1 MISCFH
7 FAQEEYKPAP
17 KKRASTDSAAS
28 KNKRKSSKAVSD
40 TSSSSEEDQVEEN
53 VRQSPCVGHFL
64 YKILRFE
71 LQVFTEL
78 ISFLSFFSFL
88 FYLLET
94 KIIANTSSF
103 NY

>member
-7 FAQEEYKPAP
+7 FVQEEYKPAP
-17 KKRASTDSAAS
+17 KKRTSTDSAAS

-53 VRQSPCVGHFL
+53 VRWVPSVGHFL

-78 ISFLSFFSFL
+78 ISFLSFFF
-88 FYLLET
+88 
-94 KIIANTSSF
+94 
-103 NY
+103 

>member
-7 FAQEEYKPAP
+7 FVQDEYKPAP

-64 YKILRFE
+64 YNILRFE
-71 LQVFTEL
+71 LQVSVVL
-78 ISFLSFFSFL
+78 ISFLSFFFL
-88 FYLLET
+88 ILF
-94 KIIANTSSF
+94 A
-103 NY
+103 

>member
-7 FAQEEYKPAP
+7 FVQEEYKPAP
-17 KKRASTDSAAS
+17 KKRASTDSATS

-53 VRQSPCVGHFL
+53 VRQRPCVGNFL
-64 YKILRFE
+64 YQILRFE

-78 ISFLSFFSFL
+78 ISFLSFFFL
-88 FYLLET
+88 ILF
-94 KIIANTSSF
+94 A
-103 NY
+103 

>member
-1 MISCFH
+1 MISRFH
-7 FAQEEYKPAP
+7 FVQEEYKPVP
-17 KKRASTDSAAS
+17 KKRASTDSVAS

-78 ISFLSFFSFL
+78 ISFLSFFF
-88 FYLLET
+88 
-94 KIIANTSSF
+94 
-103 NY
+103 